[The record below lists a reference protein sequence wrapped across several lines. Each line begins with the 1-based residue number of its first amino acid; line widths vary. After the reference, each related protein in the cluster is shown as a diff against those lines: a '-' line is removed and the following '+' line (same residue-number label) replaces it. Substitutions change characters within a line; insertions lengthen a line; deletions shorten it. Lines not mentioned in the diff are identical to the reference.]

1 MKRFVYEARI
11 CQVVLIPGKP
21 AEDSLPHMAA
31 LIKGNRKS
39 AVMQAARAHAKLLR
53 SMADSITHLQTDIT
67 LTNFGR
73 KFDREEY
80 LTFRIYPNTKTCR
93 NIGRDPAARN
103 KCYAATANRASILAL
118 FVLVGACIG
127 FAWMANIFKAAL
139 VKSIVY
145 KTDEPELT
153 DILQRKA
160 DTTMDQFF
168 GRVRR
173 AM

>member
-21 AEDSLPHMAA
+21 AEDSLVHMSAV
-31 LIKGNRKS
+31 IKGNRK
-39 AVMQAARAHAKLLR
+39 ATVMQAARAHAKLLR

-80 LTFRIYPNTKTCR
+80 LTFRIYPNAETCR

-103 KCYAATANRASILAL
+103 KCYAATANRAAILAL
-118 FVLVGACIG
+118 
-127 FAWMANIFKAAL
+127 
-139 VKSIVY
+139 
-145 KTDEPELT
+145 
-153 DILQRKA
+153 
-160 DTTMDQFF
+160 
-168 GRVRR
+168 
-173 AM
+173 